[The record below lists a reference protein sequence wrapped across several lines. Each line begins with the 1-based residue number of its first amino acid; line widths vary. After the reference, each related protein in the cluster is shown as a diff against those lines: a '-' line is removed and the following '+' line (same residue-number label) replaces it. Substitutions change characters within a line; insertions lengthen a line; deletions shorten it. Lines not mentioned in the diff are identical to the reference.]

1 MLIRLRAKQGTCPCI
16 SLCLWQGW
24 LPPFWLFARNPI
36 SMEDVQADTIR
47 THAYPVGCQV
57 GNMPMYFP
65 LFMAGLAP
73 TFSAFGTQ
81 PDKHVRTRCVQY
93 PYQYNIRTLGVHH
106 PHTIRTP
113 W

>member
-16 SLCLWQGW
+16 SLCLWQDW
-24 LPPFWLFARNPI
+24 LQRFRLLARNRI
-36 SMEDVQADTIR
+36 SMEYVQAYTIR

-93 PYQYNIRTLGVHH
+93 PYQYNIRTPGENPHH
-106 PHTIRTP
+106 TL
-113 W
+113 